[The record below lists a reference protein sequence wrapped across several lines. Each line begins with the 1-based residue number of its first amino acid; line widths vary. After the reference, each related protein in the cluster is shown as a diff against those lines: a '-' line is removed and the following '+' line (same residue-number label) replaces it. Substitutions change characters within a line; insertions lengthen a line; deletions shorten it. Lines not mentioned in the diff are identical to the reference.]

1 MEQRHEKNEIQ
12 KTEINE
18 IASETK
24 QKKGKRDQDE
34 TEREKEVIQS
44 ENDKKEN
51 SEIGKHERIE

>member
-24 QKKGKRDQDE
+24 QNKKRKRDQDE
-34 TEREKEVIQS
+34 TERER
-44 ENDKKEN
+44 KK
-51 SEIGKHERIE
+51 

>member
-24 QKKGKRDQDE
+24 QKKK
-34 TEREKEVIQS
+34 ERETKMKQRER
-44 ENDKKEN
+44 KK
-51 SEIGKHERIE
+51 